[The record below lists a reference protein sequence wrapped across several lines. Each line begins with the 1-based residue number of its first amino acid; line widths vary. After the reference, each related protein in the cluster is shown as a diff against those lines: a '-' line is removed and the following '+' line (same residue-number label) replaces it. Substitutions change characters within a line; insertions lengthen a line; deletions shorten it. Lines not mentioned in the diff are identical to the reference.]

1 VTSNLE
7 ADKVTSQRK
16 IWQNESEIGCAQLIG
31 EEQRKI
37 CDLRAGRERKK
48 EGGVVCGGSYVCRTV
63 LPGQFYR
70 DRLQKEQTIHMS
82 TELARE

>member
-1 VTSNLE
+1 MTSNLE

-48 EGGVVCGGSYVCRTV
+48 EGEWCVVGRMCV
-63 LPGQFYR
+63 GQFYQ
-70 DRLQKEQTIHMS
+70 DS
-82 TELARE
+82 FTETGYRRNKLYTCQQN